1 MVLTLK
7 INNNSKLFYIKDLLK
22 CFEYCTNTNQHY
34 RLKNYKYF
42 FERNIKGIYFL
53 YNNDKEIIYIGK
65 TINCIRQR
73 LKEHLYLDIRPE
85 LGSFLI
91 NSANLKRNESV
102 YFSFIE
108 VEKVNIDCA
117 EVLLIN
123 KYKPKYNYQFNNC

>member
-73 LKEHLYLDIRPE
+73 LKEHLYLDIRHE